1 MIADTPNPNPN
12 PNTFV
17 PPRFELLR
25 LDVDGG
31 VGRLVLNRPL
41 QLNALSPALM
51 RELIDASRWLAAHSG
66 LRVLVLGGEG
76 RAFCAGFD
84 LDAMRAAGGELD
96 RDSADLGRR
105 MVEAFE
111 AIPAITLAAVNGH
124 CVGGGLLLAGICD
137 LRIAADLAPFE
148 RTLQIR
154 DRFLADEL
162 AYFDQR
168 SSNEGFLFLL
178 FYFALFIAKE
188 TPSFFAID
196 NIDASLNPKLC
207 SELMGRLVALATKH
221 DKQVIITTHNP
232 AVLDGLDLNDEE
244 QRLLVVGFFVERII
258 QQRVRFIQRFRFI
271 LGFGQQRPK
280 QRHVEWRVLWR
291 QQWHELRR
299 IVGWIERWRIVWW
312 RF

>member
-137 LRIAADLAPFE
+137 LRIAADDAQFSIPEMRIGIPLAWGGVPRLIRLVGPAVAMELVLDCNRFDAPQALAWRFVNRVVPAAE
-148 RTLQIR
+148 LDAMASAWAQRLAQLPLQALR
-154 DRFLADEL
+154 STKRRFAAAAE
-162 AYFDQR
+162 
-168 SSNEGFLFLL
+168 S
-178 FYFALFIAKE
+178 
-188 TPSFFAID
+188 
-196 NIDASLNPKLC
+196 LC
-207 SELMGRLVALATKH
+207 SGAGSQVDAEALLAAFADPET
-221 DKQVIITTHNP
+221 Q
-232 AVLDGLDLNDEE
+232 AM
-244 QRLLVVGFFVERII
+244 
-258 QQRVRFIQRFRFI
+258 QQRYIAA
-271 LGFGQQRPK
+271 
-280 QRHVEWRVLWR
+280 
-291 QQWHELRR
+291 RR
-299 IVGWIERWRIVWW
+299 G
-312 RF
+312 